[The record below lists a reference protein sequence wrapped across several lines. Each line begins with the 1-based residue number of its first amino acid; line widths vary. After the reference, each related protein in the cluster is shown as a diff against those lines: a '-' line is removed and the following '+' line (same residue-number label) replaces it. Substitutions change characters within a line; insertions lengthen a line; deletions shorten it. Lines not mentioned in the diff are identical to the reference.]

1 MRVSE
6 IMTKNPVCCTPDA
19 RLQDSAKLMCDH
31 DIGELP
37 VVENKDNLK
46 PLGVI
51 TDRDI
56 VCRTLAQGRNPFELT
71 ARDCMTR
78 TVVSVTPTT
87 SLEDC
92 CRVLED
98 RRIRRVV
105 VVDEKGRTCGI
116 VSQADIARKCDPEVT
131 SEVVREVSQ
140 PVAA

>member
-19 RLQDSAKLMCDH
+19 SLQEAARIMCNRNV
-31 DIGELP
+31 GELP
-37 VVENKDNLK
+37 VVESLDGLK

-56 VCRTLAQGRNPFELT
+56 VCRSLARGRNPLELT

-78 TVVSVTPTT
+78 SVVSVTPNT

-92 CRVLED
+92 CLVLED
-98 RRIRRVV
+98 RRIRRVI
-105 VVDEKGRTCGI
+105 VVDEEGRCCGI
-116 VSQADIARKCDPEVT
+116 VSVADIARKCDPSVT
-131 SEVVREVSQ
+131 SELVREVSQ